1 MNMKASWD
9 DHRYFLAIARA
20 GSLTEAAKALAV
32 SQPTVSRRLDAM
44 EQKLGVRL
52 FQRTRRGY
60 RLTQNGEKLFEAVL
74 RVEEELLQADRKL
87 VGRNSDMPGTLRF
100 TSTENLINGFL
111 GPHIWNFLTEH
122 PDIEINIVAGNA
134 AVNLHR
140 GEADLAIRFTEAPP
154 QTMIGKRLATAA
166 YGIYGAADAPPTR
179 FPEND
184 RTSWEWIGLQ
194 TEIYNRL
201 VFGTFL
207 PNTRPKHKVDSLPT
221 MHGMVRAGLG
231 AALLPCYTADRDATL
246 RRLDPK
252 PLLDPK
258 FDMWLLFPP
267 DQRRT
272 RRLRLFA
279 DAMSA
284 SILADI
290 NLFEGRCPIYAV
302 ESRG

>member
-1 MNMKASWD
+1 MNMKTSWD

-20 GSLTEAAKALAV
+20 GSLTEAAQALAV

-44 EQKLGVRL
+44 ERKLGVRL
-52 FQRTRRGY
+52 FHRTRRGY
-60 RLTQNGEKLFEAVL
+60 QLTRNGAQLFETVV
-74 RVEEELLQADRKL
+74 RVEEELLAADRNL
-87 VGRNSDMPGTLRF
+87 VGRDTDMAGSLRF

-111 GPHIWNFLTEH
+111 APHIWAFLHAH
-122 PDIEINIVAGNA
+122 PDIEIDVLANNA
-134 AVNLHR
+134 PLNLHR
-140 GEADLAIRFTEAPP
+140 GEADLAVRFTETPP
-154 QTMIGKRLATAA
+154 QTMIGRRLATAA
-166 YGIYGAADAPPTR
+166 YGIYCAADTPRSR
-179 FPEND
+179 FPESD
-184 RTSWEWIGLQ
+184 RSSWEWIGLQ

-207 PNTRPKHKVDSLPT
+207 PNTRPKHKVDSLPI

-252 PLLDPK
+252 PLIDPK

-267 DQRRT
+267 NQRRT

-279 DAMSA
+279 EAMSA
-284 SILADI
+284 AIRAEID
-290 NLFEGRCPIYAV
+290 LFEGRCPGNVI
-302 ESRG
+302 EP